1 MTKKKTPVTLE
12 DVAAATGFSRA
23 LVSIVMRNAPGAS
36 DKTRELVM
44 AKAKEL
50 GYRPDIRAR
59 ALASTDSRIIGVV
72 FGVAGS
78 FHLKLLDGLYTAAD
92 KHRYSLV
99 LSAVTP
105 ARNETKAVS
114 GLLDFRLA
122 GLIMLGPA
130 KAKPIFAGHLPIA
143 VVGWQVS
150 EPAVDSIQTS
160 YDSGMQLAVRH
171 LVDLGHTSIAHIDG
185 GSGLIATARTNSYK
199 KAMSAS
205 GLEDYIQ
212 VISGGEDSIDGQ
224 KAADYVLQLA
234 IRPTAIIAYN
244 DDVAIAASTHFA
256 YAGLSV
262 PNDIS
267 LIGWDDSDAAALSEI
282 PLTSVRQ
289 EPEQLAKLAFE
300 RILARIEN
308 PEQDFGPVVLEPT
321 LVIRR
326 STGKLQNNLRI
337 I

>member
-1 MTKKKTPVTLE
+1 MTKIKTTVTLE
-12 DVAAATGFSRA
+12 DVAEATGFSRA
-23 LVSIVMRNAPGAS
+23 LISIVMRNAPGAS
-36 DKTRELVM
+36 EQTRELVM

-59 ALASTDSRIIGVV
+59 ALASTDSRILGVV

-78 FHLKLLDGLYTAAD
+78 FHLKLLDGLYAAAD
-92 KHRYSLV
+92 KHGYSLV
-99 LSAVTP
+99 LSAVTS

-130 KAKPIFAGHLPIA
+130 KAKPIFAGQLPIA
-143 VVGWQVS
+143 VVGWQVT
-150 EPAVDSIQTS
+150 EPTVDSIQTS
-160 YDSGMQLAVRH
+160 YDSGMNLAVGH
-171 LVDLGHTSIAHIDG
+171 LTGLGHKSIAHIDG
-185 GSGLIATARTNSYK
+185 GSGLIATARTKSYK
-199 KAMSAS
+199 KAMKAA
-205 GLEDYIQ
+205 GLTNFIQ
-212 VISGGEDSIDGQ
+212 VIAGGEDSIDGQ
-224 KAADYVLQLA
+224 KAADYLLQLA
-234 IRPTAIIAYN
+234 TRPTAIIAYN
-244 DDVAIAASTHFA
+244 DDVAVAASTHFA

-267 LIGWDDSDAAALSEI
+267 LIGWDDSEAAARSEI

-308 PEQDFGPVVLEPT
+308 PEREYEAIILEPT

-326 STGKLQNNLRI
+326 STGKFQN
-337 I
+337 

>member
-1 MTKKKTPVTLE
+1 MTNKKTPVTLE
-12 DVAAATGFSRA
+12 DVADATGFSRA
-23 LVSIVMRNAPGAS
+23 LISIVMRIAPGAS
-36 DKTRELVM
+36 DKTREIVM
-44 AKAKEL
+44 AKANEL

-59 ALASTDSRIIGVV
+59 ALASSGSRIIGVV

-78 FHLKLLDGLYTAAD
+78 FHLKLLDGLYAAAD

-99 LSAVTP
+99 LSAVTS

-130 KAKPIFAGHLPIA
+130 KAKPIFAGQLPIA

-150 EPAVDSIQTS
+150 EQAVDSIQTS
-160 YDSGMQLAVRH
+160 YDSGMRLAIDH
-171 LVDLGHTSIAHIDG
+171 LVGLGHKSIAHIDG
-185 GSGLIATARTNSYK
+185 GSGLIATARTKSYK
-199 KAMSAS
+199 KAMKAA
-205 GLEDYIQ
+205 GLTEFIQ
-212 VISGGEDSIDGQ
+212 VIAGGEDSLDGQ
-224 KAADYVLQLA
+224 KAADLVLQLA
-234 IRPTAIIAYN
+234 DRPSAIIAYN
-244 DDVAIAASTHFA
+244 DDVAVAASTHFA

-267 LIGWDDSDAAALSEI
+267 LVGWDDSEAAARSEI

-300 RILARIEN
+300 RILSRIEN
-308 PEQDFGPVVLEPT
+308 PEQEFEPIVLEPT
-321 LVIRR
+321 LVVRL
-326 STGKLQNNLRI
+326 STGKVKN
-337 I
+337 

>member
-1 MTKKKTPVTLE
+1 MTKIKTTVTLE
-12 DVAAATGFSRA
+12 DVAEATGFSRA
-23 LVSIVMRNAPGAS
+23 LISIVMRNAPGAS
-36 DKTRELVM
+36 EKTRELVM

-59 ALASTDSRIIGVV
+59 ALASTDSRILGVV

-78 FHLKLLDGLYTAAD
+78 FHLKLLDGLYAAAD
-92 KHRYSLV
+92 KHGYSLV
-99 LSAVTP
+99 LSAVTS

-130 KAKPIFAGHLPIA
+130 KAKPIFAGQLPIA
-143 VVGWQVS
+143 VVGWQVT
-150 EPAVDSIQTS
+150 EPTVDSIQTS
-160 YDSGMQLAVRH
+160 YDSGMNLAVGH
-171 LVDLGHTSIAHIDG
+171 LTGLGHKSIAHIDG
-185 GSGLIATARTNSYK
+185 GSGLIATARTKSYK
-199 KAMSAS
+199 KAMKAA
-205 GLEDYIQ
+205 GLTNFIQ
-212 VISGGEDSIDGQ
+212 VIAGGEDSIDGQ
-224 KAADYVLQLA
+224 KAADYLLQLA
-234 IRPTAIIAYN
+234 TRPTAIIAYN
-244 DDVAIAASTHFA
+244 DDVAVAASTHFA

-267 LIGWDDSDAAALSEI
+267 LIGWDDSEAAARSEI

-308 PEQDFGPVVLEPT
+308 PEREYEAIILEPT

-326 STGKLQNNLRI
+326 STGKFQD
-337 I
+337 